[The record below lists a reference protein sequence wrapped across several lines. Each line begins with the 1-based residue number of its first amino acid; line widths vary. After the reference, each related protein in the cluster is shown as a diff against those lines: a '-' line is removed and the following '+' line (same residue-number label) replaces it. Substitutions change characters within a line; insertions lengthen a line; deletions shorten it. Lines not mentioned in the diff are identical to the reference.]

1 MNGTSDHQVW
11 IQNFYRQRGWS
22 NYGPFERIGFLT
34 EEVGEAA
41 RAVRALEIGRD
52 RPDEHAKTAD
62 RLKED
67 LAEELGDILG
77 NVFILASMY
86 GISIEEIL
94 EKHKNKLR
102 GRYAKNSEGVE

>member
-1 MNGTSDHQVW
+1 MKAADTQVW
-11 IQNFYRQRGWS
+11 IQQFYDQRGWS

-52 RPDEHAKTAD
+52 RPDEHHKSTD

-67 LAEELGDILG
+67 LVEELGDVLG
-77 NVFILASMY
+77 NVFILASLY
-86 GISIEEIL
+86 DITIEEVL
-94 EKHKNKLR
+94 EAHKNKLSK
-102 GRYAKNSEGVE
+102 RYAEK